1 MRLKSCIGSLLLT
14 LMLCSCNS
22 WLDIDLIN
30 QSEESDLFSTERGF
44 SEALAGVYCDIA
56 ASNMYGQTL
65 SFGMLDIMSRIYD
78 YSQIPNKMKIFRDY
92 NYEDKDMKAYIYALW
107 CSFYANI
114 ASLNNILEWS
124 ERNASVLSDE
134 RRDQVRGE
142 ALALRGMLHFD
153 IYRLFTADIKLD
165 KTSRILPYQTD
176 FGVKTPPVYATG
188 DYLDLVVRDLE
199 DAIKYLENDP
209 IMKITPYELGNG
221 DGENKDQSDLYV
233 ARMNYYAAKALL
245 ARVYLNMGGEKVK
258 EARRLAEEVIDCGKF
273 ALVDYEKSLN
283 TEEANKDL
291 LFSDEHI
298 FSLRGQNV
306 KTDAEGVHKQITGS
320 DGNLQMASG
329 YQASLYA
336 GDLEDYRL
344 NWYKGF
350 YIIKY
355 TSDNSKRFFPK
366 MPMVRLSEMYLIA
379 AEGWM
384 KDDPDHAAELL
395 QTLKQART
403 KQLVGKQAVTEEI
416 LLLEMR
422 KEFVGEGQLF
432 YVYKRLNHDIIG
444 NTSEDAVKA
453 NNGVFVL
460 PIPEEEIEYGHRN

>member
-1 MRLKSCIGSLLLT
+1 MRLRNCIGSLLLT

-22 WLDIDLIN
+22 WLDVDLIN

-92 NYEDKDMKAYIYALW
+92 DYENKDMKSYIYLLW
-107 CSFYANI
+107 SSFYANI
-114 ASLNNILEWS
+114 AALNNILEWS
-124 ERNASVLSDE
+124 EKNASVLSDE
-134 RRDQVRGE
+134 RRNQVRGE
-142 ALALRGMLHFD
+142 ALALRGLLHFD
-153 IYRLFTADIKLD
+153 IYRLFATDVKLD
-165 KTSRILPYQTD
+165 PKARVLPYQTK
-176 FGVKTPPVYATG
+176 FGVKTPPVYSTM
-188 DYLDLVVRDLE
+188 DYLNLVIGDLE
-199 DAIKYLENDP
+199 DAVKYLENDP
-209 IMKITPYELGNG
+209 IKEVKPYQLGNG
-221 DGENKDQSDLYV
+221 DD
-233 ARMNYYAAKALL
+233 
-245 ARVYLNMGGEKVK
+245 
-258 EARRLAEEVIDCGKF
+258 
-273 ALVDYEKSLN
+273 LN
-283 TEEANKDL
+283 TDEANKDL

-306 KTDAEGVHKQITGS
+306 KSDAEGVHKQITGT
-320 DGNLQMASG
+320 DGNVQMASG
-329 YQASLYA
+329 YQSILYL

-344 NWYKGF
+344 NWYKSF

-355 TSDNSKRFFPK
+355 TSDNSERFFPK
-366 MPMVRLSEMYLIA
+366 MPMIRLSEMYLIA

-384 KDDPDHAAELL
+384 EDDPEHAAELL

-403 KQLVGKQAVTEEI
+403 KSIVNKQTVTEEMI
-416 LLLEMR
+416 LLEMR

-444 NTSEDAVKA
+444 NTSEDGVKA
-453 NNGVFVL
+453 SNSVFVL
-460 PIPEEEIEYGHRN
+460 PLPEEEIEYGYRN

>member
-92 NYEDKDMKAYIYALW
+92 NYQDKDMKAYIYALW

-165 KTSRILPYQTD
+165 KTSRILPYPNGFWSKNTTCLCYGRL
-176 FGVKTPPVYATG
+176 FG
-188 DYLDLVVRDLE
+188 
-199 DAIKYLENDP
+199 
-209 IMKITPYELGNG
+209 
-221 DGENKDQSDLYV
+221 S
-233 ARMNYYAAKALL
+233 
-245 ARVYLNMGGEKVK
+245 
-258 EARRLAEEVIDCGKF
+258 
-273 ALVDYEKSLN
+273 S
-283 TEEANKDL
+283 
-291 LFSDEHI
+291 
-298 FSLRGQNV
+298 
-306 KTDAEGVHKQITGS
+306 GS
-320 DGNLQMASG
+320 
-329 YQASLYA
+329 
-336 GDLEDYRL
+336 
-344 NWYKGF
+344 
-350 YIIKY
+350 
-355 TSDNSKRFFPK
+355 
-366 MPMVRLSEMYLIA
+366 
-379 AEGWM
+379 
-384 KDDPDHAAELL
+384 
-395 QTLKQART
+395 
-403 KQLVGKQAVTEEI
+403 
-416 LLLEMR
+416 
-422 KEFVGEGQLF
+422 
-432 YVYKRLNHDIIG
+432 
-444 NTSEDAVKA
+444 
-453 NNGVFVL
+453 
-460 PIPEEEIEYGHRN
+460 

>member
-1 MRLKSCIGSLLLT
+1 MRLRNCIGSLLLT

-22 WLDIDLIN
+22 WLDVDLIN

-44 SEALAGVYCDIA
+44 SEALAGVYCDMA

-65 SFGMLDIMSRIYD
+65 SFGMLDIMSRVYD
-78 YSQIPNKMKIFRDY
+78 YSQVPNDLKIFRDY
-92 NYEDKDMKAYIYALW
+92 DYEDKDMKSYIYLLW
-107 CSFYANI
+107 SSFYANI

-124 ERNASVLSDE
+124 EKNASVLSDE
-134 RRDQVRGE
+134 RRAQVRGE
-142 ALALRGMLHFD
+142 ALALRGLLHFD
-153 IYRLFTADIKLD
+153 IYRLFATDVKLD
-165 KTSRILPYQTD
+165 PTSRILPYQAT
-176 FGVKTPPVYATG
+176 FGVKTSPVYTTK

-199 DAIKYLENDP
+199 DAVKYLERDP
-209 IMKITPYELGNG
+209 IVGVVPYQLGNG
-221 DGENKDQSDLYV
+221 EDENKDEADLYV

-245 ARVYLNMGGEKVK
+245 ARVYLSMGGDKVK
-258 EARRLAEEVIDCGKF
+258 DARRLAEEVIECGKF
-273 ALVDYEKSLN
+273 SLVDYEKSLN
-283 TEEANKDL
+283 KEEANKDM

-306 KTDAEGVHKQITGS
+306 KTNAADLLKQVTGV

-329 YQASLYA
+329 YQSLLYA

-355 TSDNSKRFFPK
+355 TSDNSERFFPK
-366 MPMVRLSEMYLIA
+366 MPMIRLSEMYLIA

-384 KDDPDHAAELL
+384 KDDPEHAADLL

-403 KQLVGKQAVTEEI
+403 KLLVNKQTVTEEVV
-416 LLLEMR
+416 LSEVR
-422 KEFVGEGQLF
+422 REFVGEGQLF
-432 YVYKRLNHDIIG
+432 YAYKRLNHDIMG
-444 NTSEDAVKA
+444 NTSEDGVKA
-453 NNGVFVL
+453 SNSVFVL
-460 PIPEEEIEYGHRN
+460 PIPEEEIEYGNRN